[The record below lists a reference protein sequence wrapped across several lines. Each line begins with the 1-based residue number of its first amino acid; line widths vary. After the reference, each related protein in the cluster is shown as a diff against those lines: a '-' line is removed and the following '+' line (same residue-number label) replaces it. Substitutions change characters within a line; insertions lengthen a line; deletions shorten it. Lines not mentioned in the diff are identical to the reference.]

1 MINVVDGSIERN
13 LFLLSLRTLFILCE
27 PECMFKR
34 DEGIYKRLLE
44 SLKRLG
50 KVLKHDGNCK
60 KMMNIYKR

>member
-1 MINVVDGSIERN
+1 
-13 LFLLSLRTLFILCE
+13 
-27 PECMFKR
+27 MFKR